1 MRVGWLITLTLLSIF
16 TVGAYRPL
24 VVYSGGI
31 ADPALIFLAWLALI
45 DRWPR
50 ILLVGTAICLYR
62 SIGGISSVIELVVPV
77 AALILSVRWF
87 RLVLDPYHRWKRF
100 QILIPALLIA
110 FVVQEWLLAG
120 VVPGLFF
127 VVNGCWL
134 SVLVAALL
142 FPVLDLVTP
151 LLRSARYPL

>member
-31 ADPALIFLAWLALI
+31 ADPALIFLAWLALT

-50 ILLVGTAICLYR
+50 ILLVGSVICLYR
-62 SIGGISSVIELVVPV
+62 SIGGISSGFEIVCPV
-77 AALILSVRWF
+77 AAMILSVRWL
-87 RLVLDPYHRWKRF
+87 RQVLDPHDRWKRF

-110 FVVQEWLLAG
+110 SVVQEWLLAG
-120 VVPGLFF
+120 IAPGLFF
-127 VVNGCWL
+127 LVHGCWL
-134 SVLVAALL
+134 SILVTALML
-142 FPVLDLVTP
+142 PVLDLVTP

>member
-50 ILLVGTAICLYR
+50 ILLVGSVICLYR
-62 SIGGISSVIELVVPV
+62 SIGGISSGFEIVCPV
-77 AALILSVRWF
+77 AAMILSVRWL
-87 RLVLDPYHRWKRF
+87 RQVLDPHDRGDQQSRDQNLKP
-100 QILIPALLIA
+100 LPA
-110 FVVQEWLLAG
+110 VVGIE
-120 VVPGLFF
+120 
-127 VVNGCWL
+127 N
-134 SVLVAALL
+134 LVTALML
-142 FPVLDLVTP
+142 PVLDLVTP